1 MRILVLILIVFFI
14 CIFIQIF
21 IKRNKLNEFSNLD
34 NDGYVVKHRVI
45 SNNMIKKIQSHW
57 DKNEFK
63 EIYNLIKD
71 NDDIK
76 EFINDNINVDIN
88 VGINVDNSYELMDYI
103 MFLENTTLHTCHR
116 DNNADYFNN
125 IKKSYTVILYID
137 DMRNCLDVIPKSHR
151 AKLGVFPYDFTD
163 TFMCKSGSIILFDSS
178 LIHSGSLDSDD
189 SNRRIQLKVSHK
201 DDLKKLSF
209 YDNYH
214 KIINK
219 KNTNSNISKR
229 IQKHLSCQFP
239 IFSDL
244 TQGTDK
250 SYIGGNL
257 SPTTKIFSQLFY
269 SDKDYYKLQDAF

>member
-1 MRILVLILIVFFI
+1 MQFLVVFLIVFFI
-14 CIFIQIF
+14 CIFVQIF
-21 IKRNKLNEFSNLD
+21 TKRNKLNEFSNLD
-34 NDGYVVKHRVI
+34 NDGYVVKHQVI
-45 SNNMIKKIQSHW
+45 SDNMIKKIRNHW

-63 EIYNLIKD
+63 EIYDLIK
-71 NDDIK
+71 NNNNIK
-76 EFINDNINVDIN
+76 EFINDTLPVRQGNVN
-88 VGINVDNSYELMDYI
+88 DNSSYNLMDYI

-125 IKKSYTVILYID
+125 INKSYTIILYID
-137 DMRNCLDVIPKSHR
+137 DMKNCLDVIPKSHR
-151 AKLGVFPYDFTD
+151 NKLGIFPYDFTD
-163 TFMCKSGSIILFDSS
+163 TFLCKPGSIILFDSS
-178 LIHSGSLDSDD
+178 LIHSGSLDSND

-201 DDLKKLSF
+201 DDLEKLSF
-209 YDNYH
+209 YDKYH

-250 SYIGGNL
+250 SYIDGKL
-257 SPTTKIFSQLFY
+257 SPATKIFSQLFY
-269 SDKDYYKLQDAF
+269 SDKNFYKLQDAF